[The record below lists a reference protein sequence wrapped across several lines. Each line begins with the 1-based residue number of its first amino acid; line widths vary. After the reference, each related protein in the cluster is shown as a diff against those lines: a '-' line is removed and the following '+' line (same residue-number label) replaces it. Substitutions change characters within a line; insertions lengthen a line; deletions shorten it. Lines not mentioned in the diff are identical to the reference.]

1 MSETWYYKEIRDLQ
15 NEVKRLKKERER
27 LEKEK
32 KDVEQENQRLKD
44 ELKHI
49 AERKKSKPPKLNYS
63 VSTQEKKMGKQSQR
77 KSSGRR
83 PNTVKAGEA
92 DCVKNVYPKDVP
104 HTECQYHRS
113 TTVTRLID
121 GKAVRILYRIYQT
134 GNGCKTGELPDV
146 LPQGEYGI
154 EVAVALAI
162 LVYGIEVSIDQ
173 ACKILH
179 MFCDLTLSK
188 SQADSL
194 LQQLS
199 TLWSK
204 DFEALKDLIAL
215 AMIVHIDETGWKID
229 DKRCYTWIFT
239 SVLHTVLL
247 YGESRGEEVLDMI
260 LPRSSFKGV
269 GVSDCLKIYEN
280 RFQQAQKC
288 WAHFLRKAIELM
300 LTNTENKEYRTFFEE
315 LYQIFTDGRT
325 TQDDETLTETH
336 RKKVVVS
343 LQKRMKKLC
352 TRHEEK
358 IPKDTEKYEREF
370 INLQKRMMRNIDDLF
385 TFVLIPEVEATNNR
399 AERGFRKT
407 AKARN
412 NYQTSKTKNGAD
424 RRSVIASIL
433 TSLQQ
438 NMEHYTL
445 ESITEEVLRWRM
457 EETSFFQRQLKVLQ
471 FGSSP

>member
-1 MSETWYYKEIRDLQ
+1 MSEVWYYKEIRDLQ
-15 NEVKRLKKERER
+15 NEIKRLKKEKEQLQEERDEERRKREKA
-27 LEKEK
+27 EE
-32 KDVEQENQRLKD
+32 

-63 VSTQEKKMGKQSQR
+63 ISSQEKKMRKQSR
-77 KSSGRR
+77 KQSPGRKK
-83 PNTVKAGEA
+83 NTVKAGDA
-92 DCVKNVYPKDVP
+92 NCVRNIYPKGVSFRQ
-104 HTECQYHRS
+104 CQYHRS

-134 GNGCKTGELPDV
+134 QDGGKTGELPDV
-146 LPQGEYGI
+146 LPNGEYGMEI
-154 EVAVALAI
+154 AVALAI

-173 ACKILH
+173 ACQILS
-179 MFCDLTLSK
+179 MFTGLSLSK

-199 TLWSK
+199 TIWKK
-204 DFEALKDLIAL
+204 DFEALKDLIVL
-215 AMIVHIDETGWKID
+215 AIIVHIDETGWKIG

-247 YGESRGEEVLDMI
+247 YGESRAEEVLDMI
-260 LPRSSFKGV
+260 LPRNIFKGI
-269 GVSDCLKIYEN
+269 GVSDCLKIYEK
-280 RFQQAQKC
+280 RFTQAQKC

-300 LTNTENKEYRTFFEE
+300 LTNQDNQEYKQFFEE
-315 LYQIFTDGRT
+315 LYTIFTDGRKA
-325 TQDDETLTETH
+325 QDDETLIEKQ
-336 RKKVVVS
+336 REIIVQK
-343 LQKRMKKLC
+343 LQKRIQKLC
-352 TRHEEK
+352 TRYAEK
-358 IPKDTEKYEREF
+358 IPKDTEKSEREF
-370 INLQKRMMRNIDDLF
+370 INLQKRMMRNIADLF
-385 TFVLIPEVEATNNR
+385 TFVLVPEVEATNNR

-412 NYQTSKTKNGAD
+412 NYQTSKTKKGAD

-445 ESITEEVLRWRM
+445 ESITEEIVRWRTEGISM
-457 EETSFFQRQLKVLQ
+457 FQKQLQELQ
-471 FGSSP
+471 FCGSP